1 MSMIEERQWNTVDLD
16 ETRISK
22 KSFPRILYGKYWAG
36 SMIFPP
42 PFSFRYR
49 WKRWK
54 KFQDGPVVFARGKIT
69 VRCVT
74 RINLFSSRFL
84 SRKHFSSELFFSSFF
99 FARARSTWFT
109 GRTLL
114 PFISSSQPLS
124 TSNHQYQSQ
133 CTQLSFSRSPSGTK
147 KRVARHL
154 GESLTNHQE
163 VTSLATTMSFIHLVK
178 RKNEPS

>member
-22 KSFPRILYGKYWAG
+22 KSFPRILYGEYWAG

-49 WKRWK
+49 WKRW

-84 SRKHFSSELFFSSFF
+84 SRKHFSSELFFSFF
-99 FARARSTWFT
+99 FFFQHDSPGERYYHLSRAASHYPRPT
-109 GRTLL
+109 
-114 PFISSSQPLS
+114 ISI
-124 TSNHQYQSQ
+124 NRNA
-133 CTQLSFSRSPSGTK
+133 LSFR
-147 KRVARHL
+147 
-154 GESLTNHQE
+154 
-163 VTSLATTMSFIHLVK
+163 SLARQVEQRSALHDISVNH
-178 RKNEPS
+178 